1 MQAGSKERSKPC
13 KLKWH
18 AANANK
24 WYANNVAIICKQA
37 ANKASSKPYNKG
49 KDMQIANA
57 IKRYAKNETSVQLGN
72 NAYNKNM
79 Q

>member
-1 MQAGSKERSKPC
+1 
-13 KLKWH
+13 
-18 AANANK
+18 
-24 WYANNVAIICKQA
+24 
-37 ANKASSKPYNKG
+37 
-49 KDMQIANA
+49 MQIANA